1 MEETKKPTNE
11 GERQAPLALHQPIAA
26 LPNIKSHIAK
36 TIRAEK
42 NLLTIGDLL
51 YYFPYRYEERNFHL
65 LNQAPTGEEILC
77 KGTITNLR
85 FQGKARRK
93 VLTATLH
100 DGSGALQLLWFHH
113 VDYLYRKVPR
123 HTALLLA
130 GRITLQNGKRTMV
143 HPQIK
148 PLPSE
153 QKPTSVT
160 LPIYSSTEKMHKV
173 GLDSAGMRKFIDRVL
188 RQVQSA
194 IVENLPTWLLD
205 RYRLKPRDQ
214 ALQQIHNPTT
224 ISELQASQQRIKF
237 EETFFMRLGFSRKK
251 SPATPFTKTELLTKC
266 YHELPFD
273 LTDAQKKAAREI
285 VGDLKR
291 ATRMNRLLQG
301 DVGSGKTVVALLA
314 MLLVVGSGG
323 KAALP
328 VPTELVARQHYQRIV
343 LLTKKFGVRVAL
355 LTGAIQGKRRK
366 EVMEQV
372 EGGEVDILVGTH
384 ALLHLDNARLPALGL
399 VVIDEQHRFGVA
411 QRAILPGQQEP
422 KPHLL
427 IMSATPIPRTLATAL
442 YGGLSTSIIDELP
455 KRRQPTITQW
465 VPHDRRPQ
473 IYHLIRKVAER
484 GGQVFVVYPRIHASN
499 KQELKDLMNGYQH
512 LSEVFPRYPI
522 GILHGKMKSEEKNDT
537 IAKFISKQYTILVTT
552 TIIEVGVDI
561 PNANLIVIEHAERY
575 GFTQLHQ
582 CRGRVGRRTK
592 GGYCILATGPT
603 LKKAAKERIEH
614 FLTLADG
621 FAIAE
626 ADLQLRGAGDLG
638 GLAQSGIPP
647 LKMVD
652 LQKDSLLIA
661 HASHSVDLLLERD
674 PLLEQPCHQGVR
686 KFLEEGGKWWEVS

>member
-1 MEETKKPTNE
+1 MEETKKTNS
-11 GERQAPLALHQPIAA
+11 ERKKQAPLALHQPIAN
-26 LPNIKSHIAK
+26 LFNVKSHIAK
-36 TIRAEK
+36 TLRAEK

-51 YYFPYRYEERNFHL
+51 YYFPYRYAERRFYPL
-65 LNQAPTGEEILC
+65 QQAPTGEEILC
-77 KGTITNLR
+77 KGSITNLR
-85 FQGKARRK
+85 LQGKVRRK
-93 VLTATLH
+93 FLTATLH
-100 DGSGALQLLWFHH
+100 DESGALNLLWFHH

-123 HTALLLA
+123 HTPLLLA

-143 HPQIK
+143 HPQIN
-148 PLPSE
+148 PLSPA

-173 GLDSAGMRKFIDRVL
+173 GLDSAGMGKFIDRVL
-188 RQVQSA
+188 RHVQNA

-205 RYRLKPRDQ
+205 HYRLKPRDQ
-214 ALQQIHNPTT
+214 ALQEIHNPTT
-224 ISELQASQQRIKF
+224 ISELQAARQRIKF

-251 SPATPFTKTELLTKC
+251 SPATPFANAELLTTC
-266 YHELPFD
+266 YHQLPFD
-273 LTDAQKKAAREI
+273 LTDAQKRAAREI
-285 VGDLKR
+285 AADLKR
-291 ATRMNRLLQG
+291 PTSMNRLLQG

-323 KAALP
+323 KAALL

-343 LLTKKFGVRVAL
+343 ALTKKVGVKVAL

-366 EVMEQV
+366 EVMEQL
-372 EGGEVDILVGTH
+372 ESGDVDILVGTH
-384 ALLHLDNARLPALGL
+384 ALLHIESATLPTLGL
-399 VVIDEQHRFGVA
+399 IVIDEQHRFGVA
-411 QRAILPGQQEP
+411 QRAILPSQQEP

-473 IYHLIRKVAER
+473 IYHLIRKVAEG
-484 GGQVFVVYPRIHASN
+484 GGQIFIVYPRIHASS

-512 LSEVFPRYPI
+512 LSEVFPHYPI
-522 GILHGKMKSEEKNDT
+522 GILHGKMKSEEKNEN
-537 IAKFISKQYTILVTT
+537 IAKFTSKQYTILVTT

-582 CRGRVGRRTK
+582 CRGRVGRGTK
-592 GGYCILATGPT
+592 GGYCILATGPS
-603 LKKAAKERIEH
+603 LKKAAKDRIEH

-621 FAIAE
+621 FSIAE

-674 PLLEQPCHQGVR
+674 PLLKQPCHQGVK